1 MKPIIKVPD
10 GTKIAV
16 VGDIHEHKQQFDQL
30 VNQLQPSE
38 KLWLVSVGDIYD
50 KGFGPAEAEGICQ
63 TLQELAQRR
72 VAYAIRGNH
81 ELKVLRKS
89 QKPSQSTTP
98 GLAWCRQLP
107 LALFFEFSTG
117 AKLTIVHGGVTSKHT
132 WDDLGVNV
140 ETCYVRTVDEQGN
153 MIRMI
158 WVVRDGQKVLVSE
171 KPNGKLWHE
180 VYDGRFGYIASGH
193 AAQKDGVAKFYGYSC
208 NLDTACYDT
217 GILTA
222 QIFGG
227 SGREDLISVQGPAA
241 KPDLPVAEE

>member
-1 MKPIIKVPD
+1 
-10 GTKIAV
+10 
-16 VGDIHEHKQQFDQL
+16 
-30 VNQLQPSE
+30 
-38 KLWLVSVGDIYD
+38 
-50 KGFGPAEAEGICQ
+50 
-63 TLQELAQRR
+63 
-72 VAYAIRGNH
+72 
-81 ELKVLRKS
+81 
-89 QKPSQSTTP
+89 
-98 GLAWCRQLP
+98 LAWCRQLP

-117 AKLTIVHGGVTSKHT
+117 AKLTIVHGGVTPKHT

-222 QIFGG
+222 QIFGE